1 MFLQAVTSHEIDEA
15 ADYLVVFL
23 RLEFIY
29 FQLEFSYKDFIM
41 IIKIECICFYYY
53 YLKTLSGERPPRNVK
68 SRHYSPGR
76 HWTWEKEL
84 FESQ

>member
-41 IIKIECICFYYY
+41 IIKIECVCFYYY
-53 YLKTLSGERPPRNVK
+53 YLKKIKWRKVSKKREI
-68 SRHYSPGR
+68 SP
-76 HWTWEKEL
+76 L
-84 FESQ
+84 FARSPLDVGKGTF